1 MTVAENLPAE
11 TIIEILK
18 ATTDVEVGAGKLP
31 LSLIRCAQLLGQN
44 INVLKWT
51 SFWLDKSKS
60 LPISIII
67 NIPRRASNTN
77 PFWTFHFLLQDYV
90 VPNIYRLRAFHCDV
104 LIDNYTSG
112 LFSSLIDANANA
124 PILEELVIRC
134 PNTIHVSAPAQ
145 HRRQLFSSTPKLR
158 GLTVQRSDIV
168 PPFTNLTSLDVH
180 GLALSDEFL
189 RKLASDSPGLE
200 SLALRRIH
208 LPKLTYDK
216 SNSQLTPIPM
226 PSLRDLT
233 MVFFDAFPSDWMDRC
248 KHASSCIVAPSLQ
261 SLNVSIS
268 PGSSSKQPFGIS
280 LSNILPDPA
289 YLKDL
294 RSISLHGVKHKV
306 ENHRTHRILDNS
318 VWFRGLPNTD
328 SVEDL
333 SLSNSSGEVL
343 GLDIHPLPNGSL
355 SRTDESQRF
364 MNVKCITLDSAL
376 PEDVLWL
383 CRVISAR
390 PSIRR
395 VCLYKAREVLVQA
408 GAHLIVT
415 PNGVFDRKELEIGR
429 YGSGEVPSPV
439 VEDWLRERVELL
451 MPEPVVEAED
461 HDEAQEEIP
470 TKMGGGLLSVKSGKA
485 HVLGWN
491 ELRRSPGRRLRREK
505 FKSKS

>member
-1 MTVAENLPAE
+1 MTDAESLPAE
-11 TIIEILK
+11 TIIQIFK
-18 ATTDVEVGAGKLP
+18 ATTDVEIGAGKLP
-31 LSLIRCAQLLGQN
+31 FSLIRCTQVCRRWRLSALGSPDLFTHIFIPFAQLLGQN

-67 NIPRRASNTN
+67 NIPRLSDSNTST
-77 PFWTFHFLLQDYV
+77 FWIFHFLLQNYV

-112 LFSSLIDANANA
+112 LFSSLIDANPNA

-134 PNTIHVSAPAQ
+134 PNTIHVSTPAQ
-145 HRRQLFSSTPKLR
+145 HRRQFFSSTPKLR
-158 GLTVQRSDIV
+158 SLTVQGSDIV

-189 RKLASDSPGLE
+189 RKLVSDSPGLE

-208 LPKLTYDK
+208 LPN
-216 SNSQLTPIPM
+216 SNSQLTPISM

-233 MVFFDAFPSDWMDRC
+233 MVFVDAFPSDWMDRC

-280 LSNILPDPA
+280 LSYILPDPG

-318 VWFRGLPNTD
+318 VWFRDLPNTD

-343 GLDIHPLPNGSL
+343 GLDIGLPNESL
-355 SRTDESQRF
+355 STTEKSRRF

-429 YGSGEVPSPV
+429 YGSGEVPSPAI
-439 VEDWLRERVELL
+439 EDWLRERVELL

-461 HDEAQEEIP
+461 HDEAQGEETP
-470 TKMGGGLLSVKSGKA
+470 TRMGGGLFSLT
-485 HVLGWN
+485 
-491 ELRRSPGRRLRREK
+491 
-505 FKSKS
+505 FT